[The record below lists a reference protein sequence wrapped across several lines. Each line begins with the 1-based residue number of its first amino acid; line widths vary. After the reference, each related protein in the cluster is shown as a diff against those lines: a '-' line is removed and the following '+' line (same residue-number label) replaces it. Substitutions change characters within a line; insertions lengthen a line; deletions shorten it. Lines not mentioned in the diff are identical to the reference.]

1 MISMKLL
8 SNIARRKRCL
18 PSSDFALHEDD
29 GSATDDVGE
38 DVTSEG
44 SNSGVD
50 QGSSS
55 QRECDLRT
63 NEFK

>member
-8 SNIARRKRCL
+8 SNIARRRGCL
-18 PSSDFALHEDD
+18 PASDFALRGDD

-50 QGSSS
+50 QESSS
-55 QRECDLRT
+55 ECDLRT